1 MRLNHLKALKEGKIM
16 NDKMPIVTLK
26 SGLRVGNFS
35 SPHSFTFVTGE
46 VLPACSPER
55 AKALMLEALEVATR
69 REHGLDVRYHG
80 GWVDIALT
88 FRMSDVVLDA
98 LRAVQPLIE
107 LGAVDVLIVPLPV
120 KRAMDEWLAER
131 ARNDE
136 ALDILVEVQHHAR
149 TCRVADRVTKTI
161 YGDRFCL

>member
-1 MRLNHLKALKEGKIM
+1 M
-16 NDKMPIVTLK
+16 NEDMPIVVLA
-26 SGLRVGNFS
+26 SGLRVANFS
-35 SPHSFTFVTGE
+35 SPHHFTFVTGE
-46 VLPACSPER
+46 VLAACSPER
-55 AKALMLEALEVATR
+55 AKALMLESGEVETKR
-69 REHGLDVRYHG
+69 K
-80 GWVDIALT
+80 GWVDIALA
-88 FRMSDVVLDA
+88 FRMSESVLDA
-98 LRAVQPLIE
+98 LRAVQLLIE